1 MRLFRLAATLLAAA
15 ALPLA
20 LAACSPGSPAATA
33 TAPASTAAAPAATA
47 TAPAPTATA
56 PAATAPAVTGQA
68 TPPPA
73 GANPD
78 AGLLTGAQLTALLEP
93 ASYFP
98 AGYRRDPAGTRD
110 TGTGYQAPGAAK
122 AGKPKCRLLGVTAW
136 TSITGI
142 GGVSFAQDDYV
153 DRRTSAEIAQE
164 IDVYPGTTSRAVMRK
179 LGTISAVCPS
189 YTDPQTG
196 SRAEVREQASPR
208 LGEGG
213 YVITV
218 TDPAWR
224 GGTTLVAA
232 RVGTAVV
239 TVLSTDGADNGH
251 ASAVGLARQLVAVLH
266 GMT

>member
-1 MRLFRLAATLLAAA
+1 MRLVPPAATLLAAA
-15 ALPLA
+15 MFPLG
-20 LAACSPGSPAATA
+20 LAACTSGAAPAGPPAVSQPATPPA
-33 TAPASTAAAPAATA
+33 TAPATPSAART
-47 TAPAPTATA
+47 T
-56 PAATAPAVTGQA
+56 
-68 TPPPA
+68 
-73 GANPD
+73 ANPD
-78 AGLLTGAQLTALLEP
+78 AGLLTGAQLKGLLEP

-98 AGYRRDPAGTRD
+98 PGYRRQRAGTRN
-110 TGTGYQAPGAAK
+110 TGTGYELPSAA
-122 AGKPKCRLLGVTAW
+122 GVHKPKCRLLGATSW

-142 GGVSFAQDDYV
+142 NGVSFAQDDYI
-153 DRRTSAEIAQE
+153 DKTRSTEIAQE
-164 IDVYPGTTSRAVMRK
+164 IDVYPGTTARAVTRR
-179 LGTISAVCPS
+179 LGAISALCPS

-239 TVLSTDGADNGH
+239 TVMSTDGADNGR
-251 ASAVGLARQLVAVLH
+251 ASAVKLARALVAVLR

>member
-1 MRLFRLAATLLAAA
+1 MRPLPPATTLLAAA
-15 ALPLA
+15 LLPLG
-20 LAACSPGSPAATA
+20 LAACTSSSTSAVPPAVTPSATPSATA
-33 TAPASTAAAPAATA
+33 TT
-47 TAPAPTATA
+47 
-56 PAATAPAVTGQA
+56 
-68 TPPPA
+68 
-73 GANPD
+73 ANPD
-78 AGLLTGAQLTALLEP
+78 AGLLTGAQLKAMLEP

-98 AGYRRDPAGTRD
+98 AGYRRQRAGTRD
-110 TGTGYQAPGAAK
+110 TGTGYELPSASDVRQPN
-122 AGKPKCRLLGVTAW
+122 CRLLGATSW

-142 GGVSFAQDDYV
+142 NGVSFAQDDYI
-153 DRRTSAEIAQE
+153 DKTSSTEIAQE
-164 IDVYPGTTSRAVMRK
+164 IDVYPGTTAQAVMGK
-179 LGTISAVCPS
+179 LGAVSARCPS
-189 YTDPQTG
+189 YTDPQTA
-196 SRAEVREQASPR
+196 SRAKVREQASPR

-251 ASAVGLARQLVAVLH
+251 AGAVKLARELVAVLQ

>member
-1 MRLFRLAATLLAAA
+1 MRLLPPAAALLAAA
-15 ALPLA
+15 MLPLGA
-20 LAACSPGSPAATA
+20 AACTSGSTTSAPPAV
-33 TAPASTAAAPAATA
+33 TAPATPS
-47 TAPAPTATA
+47 
-56 PAATAPAVTGQA
+56 A
-68 TPPPA
+68 TPPA
-73 GANPD
+73 TTTAANPD
-78 AGLLTGAQLTALLEP
+78 AGLLTGAQLEGLLEP
-93 ASYFP
+93 SSYFP
-98 AGYRRDPAGTRD
+98 PGYRRQRAGTRD
-110 TGTGYQAPGAAK
+110 SGTGYEQPSTSGVRQ
-122 AGKPKCRLLGVTAW
+122 PPCRLLGVTSW
-136 TSITGI
+136 TSVTGI
-142 GGVSFAQDDYV
+142 NGVSFAQDDYI
-153 DRRTSAEIAQE
+153 DKTSSTEIAQE
-164 IDVYPGTTSRAVMRK
+164 IDVYPGTTARAVMRK
-179 LGTISAVCPS
+179 LGAISALCPS

-251 ASAVGLARQLVAVLH
+251 GSAVRLAQQLVGMLQ

>member
-1 MRLFRLAATLLAAA
+1 MRILPAAAALLTAA

-20 LAACSPGSPAATA
+20 LAACTTGSP
-33 TAPASTAAAPAATA
+33 S
-47 TAPAPTATA
+47 APAPGKASSPPSAA
-56 PAATAPAVTGQA
+56 PST
-68 TPPPA
+68 
-73 GANPD
+73 ANPD
-78 AGLLTGAQLTALLEP
+78 AGLLTGAQLKGLLEP

-98 AGYRRDPAGTRD
+98 PGYRRQRAGTRD
-110 TGTGYQAPGAAK
+110 TGTGYELPSAA
-122 AGKPKCRLLGVTAW
+122 GVRKPRCRLLGATSW

-142 GGVSFAQDDYV
+142 NGVSFAQDDYI
-153 DRRTSAEIAQE
+153 DKTRSTEIAQE
-164 IDVYPGTTSRAVMRK
+164 IDVYPGTTARAVTRR
-179 LGTISAVCPS
+179 LGAISALCPS

-208 LGEGG
+208 LGQGG
-213 YVITV
+213 WVITV

-239 TVLSTDGADNGH
+239 TVMSTDGADNGR
-251 ASAVGLARQLVAVLH
+251 ASAVKLARALVAVLR